1 MQSNTMAANSQNHST
16 PGKPKVSVV
25 MSVYNGTNLLRETI
39 ESILSQEGVALEFI
53 IVNDGSTDE
62 SAVIL
67 DEYANLD
74 PRVRIINQPN
84 QGLTN
89 GLIAGCAASRGDYIA
104 RQDTGDI
111 SLPDRLAKQLHWI
124 EKHPDAA
131 VVSCGTRYVGP
142 KDEHLFDVSY
152 NSGDA
157 TDYLLTLRMNQIR
170 GPSSHPSTLFHR
182 SLYERVGGYRAA
194 FYFAQDLD
202 LWVRL
207 AEVGKHIVNNEVL
220 YQTSITVA
228 SISGRYRKE
237 QVETSRIILKCARL
251 RRAGLSESPALDQ
264 ARSFKPSGKRSNTR
278 MARASALYF
287 IGACLRKQSNAQ
299 AQSYFKEALQ
309 AYPFH
314 LKSAARFL
322 FG

>member
-111 SLPDRLAKQLHWI
+111 SLPDRLAKQLRWI

-131 VVSCGTRYVGP
+131 VVSCGTRYVG
-142 KDEHLFDVSY
+142 
-152 NSGDA
+152 
-157 TDYLLTLRMNQIR
+157 
-170 GPSSHPSTLFHR
+170 
-182 SLYERVGGYRAA
+182 
-194 FYFAQDLD
+194 
-202 LWVRL
+202 
-207 AEVGKHIVNNEVL
+207 
-220 YQTSITVA
+220 
-228 SISGRYRKE
+228 
-237 QVETSRIILKCARL
+237 
-251 RRAGLSESPALDQ
+251 
-264 ARSFKPSGKRSNTR
+264 
-278 MARASALYF
+278 
-287 IGACLRKQSNAQ
+287 
-299 AQSYFKEALQ
+299 
-309 AYPFH
+309 
-314 LKSAARFL
+314 
-322 FG
+322 